1 MNLAMIIYFIDVI
14 CGEHGGLAVI
24 TGIIL
29 ILWVFGFVV
38 SICVRLDEDVNEDDR
53 IQFMSIYKSL
63 WPLKTFVMVMCLLST
78 VVPDKDTAYKMLA
91 AYGVESIVTNPE
103 VQKLGGKSL
112 DVLNKAMDEY
122 LQEGKSAIPVS
133 SEKGGEVI

>member
-1 MNLAMIIYFIDVI
+1 MNLAMMIYFIDVI
-14 CGEHGGLAVI
+14 CDRHGVLANLTEI
-24 TGIIL
+24 LLIIWL
-29 ILWVFGFVV
+29 FGFIV
-38 SICVRLDEDVNEDDR
+38 SICIRLDDNVTKKGRE
-53 IQFMSIYKSL
+53 QFMSIYKSL
-63 WPLKTFVMVMCLLST
+63 WPLKTFVVVMCVLST

-122 LQEGKSAIPVS
+122 LQEEKPATPVS
-133 SEKGGEVI
+133 PENQEK

>member
-1 MNLAMIIYFIDVI
+1 MNLAMMIYFIDVI
-14 CGEHGGLAVI
+14 CDRHGVLANI
-24 TGIIL
+24 TEILLIIWL
-29 ILWVFGFVV
+29 FGFIV
-38 SICVRLDEDVNEDDR
+38 SICIRLDDNVTKKGRE
-53 IQFMSIYKSL
+53 QFMSIYKSL
-63 WPLKTFVMVMCLLST
+63 WPLKTFVVVMCVLST

-122 LQEGKSAIPVS
+122 LQEEKPATPVS
-133 SEKGGEVI
+133 PENQEK